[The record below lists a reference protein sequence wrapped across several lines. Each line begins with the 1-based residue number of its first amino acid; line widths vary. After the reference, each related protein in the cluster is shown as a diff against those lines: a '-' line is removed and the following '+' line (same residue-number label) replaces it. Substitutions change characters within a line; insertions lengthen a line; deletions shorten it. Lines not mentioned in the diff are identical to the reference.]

1 MRCRQCG
8 RKIQHN
14 NFCVYCGARIIES
27 QNRARDNSLNH
38 DPGFKVQ
45 SPFGREERQRQRTDK
60 GPEDSRAGKKPYDD
74 LQDNHRKVRRIIVIA
89 ILAGIAVASL
99 CTGTL
104 LLMLNK
110 HHNDGS
116 ADSAVNSDA
125 AQSPL
130 PATIDYSRY
139 NGLWYAGQYYS
150 EHDIFDQMLEFEMMS
165 PDTARI
171 KWDRYRIAGFSTI
184 ANVNT
189 ESGIAS
195 FLFQDLGSSISGTLR
210 LVNDTITLHIDSS
223 DNAQIKVGDDYPY
236 SEKRNLTP
244 IKDGKYYAK
253 IFSIKQDKIVSLL
266 LKEQYAL
273 DDSVIPTLAEGS
285 IVSVDEKNY
294 YCSGYR
300 APGTYDGFTALKPTY
315 YFKANPNAEYNSFH
329 VSPSGLNG
337 EWALYAPSDNPM
349 LKDKGSFELGM
360 DDKVSVKDGLIN
372 MYNGGLPEDST
383 IYELLNRYGDDFYTH
398 YFIITIKN
406 RHIVEIEIVYMA

>member
-1 MRCRQCG
+1 M
-8 RKIQHN
+8 
-14 NFCVYCGARIIES
+14 
-27 QNRARDNSLNH
+27 
-38 DPGFKVQ
+38 
-45 SPFGREERQRQRTDK
+45 
-60 GPEDSRAGKKPYDD
+60 
-74 LQDNHRKVRRIIVIA
+74 
-89 ILAGIAVASL
+89 
-99 CTGTL
+99 
-104 LLMLNK
+104 
-110 HHNDGS
+110 
-116 ADSAVNSDA
+116 
-125 AQSPL
+125 
-130 PATIDYSRY
+130 
-139 NGLWYAGQYYS
+139 
-150 EHDIFDQMLEFEMMS
+150 
-165 PDTARI
+165 
-171 KWDRYRIAGFSTI
+171 
-184 ANVNT
+184 
-189 ESGIAS
+189 
-195 FLFQDLGSSISGTLR
+195 
-210 LVNDTITLHIDSS
+210 
-223 DNAQIKVGDDYPY
+223 
-236 SEKRNLTP
+236 
-244 IKDGKYYAK
+244 
-253 IFSIKQDKIVSLL
+253 L

-315 YFKANPNAEYNSFH
+315 YFKANPNAEYNSLH